1 MLSEF
6 FFPSYLPSLLRHSRC
21 PDNHQRT
28 SISDT
33 SICPAA
39 NSTTLLPLS
48 TTSMDTKSCNICS
61 LASNSPPQA
70 QPISAPFFECDEDLS
85 TCFIE
90 FAGKIY
96 QIYWKD
102 SMQYMYPDLAHFPS
116 LQEGTT
122 SNPVLLSPP
131 IAELFASS
139 TLLNHGV
146 DGCIRCSHDTELL
159 PIVKIALPRQI
170 SRARVQYEIAM
181 LKEMKRCGIPVPEF
195 DAVPLV
201 DLEGEIFGYRM
212 EKLFSLDFKNLG
224 SVKEELKEIVD
235 RLHECGFS
243 HGDLN
248 PSNVMRDGSGR
259 LVLIDPS
266 FSGKIGEVVPR
277 HVPSWQYEG
286 GVFSTATD
294 EKYLE
299 RFFR

>member
-1 MLSEF
+1 M
-6 FFPSYLPSLLRHSRC
+6 
-21 PDNHQRT
+21 
-28 SISDT
+28 
-33 SICPAA
+33 A
-39 NSTTLLPLS
+39 
-48 TTSMDTKSCNICS
+48 TKSCNICS
-61 LASNSPPQA
+61 LASTNPPQA
-70 QPISAPFFECDEDLS
+70 LPISAPFTPDNNENLS

-90 FAGKIY
+90 FAHKIY
-96 QIYWKD
+96 QIYWKEP
-102 SMQYMYPDLAHFPS
+102 STQYPHLTNFPS
-116 LQEGTT
+116 LQKGTT
-122 SNPVLLSPP
+122 SKPVLLSPP

-146 DGCIRCSHDTELL
+146 DGCIRCTHDTELL

-170 SRARVQYEIAM
+170 SRARVQYEIEM
-181 LKEMKRCGIPVPEF
+181 LQEMKRCGIPVPAF

-201 DLEGEIFGYRM
+201 DLEGGIFGYRM

-224 SVKEELKEIVD
+224 SVAKELREIVD

>member
-1 MLSEF
+1 M
-6 FFPSYLPSLLRHSRC
+6 
-21 PDNHQRT
+21 
-28 SISDT
+28 
-33 SICPAA
+33 A
-39 NSTTLLPLS
+39 
-48 TTSMDTKSCNICS
+48 TKPCTICS
-61 LASNSPPQA
+61 PASPNPPQA
-70 QPISAPFFECDEDLS
+70 RPISAPFTPDNNENLS

-90 FAGKIY
+90 FANKIY
-96 QIYWKD
+96 QIYWKEP
-102 SMQYMYPDLAHFPS
+102 STQYPNLSNFPS

-146 DGCIRCSHDTELL
+146 DGCIRCTHSSTEKL

-170 SRARVQYEIAM
+170 SRARVQYEIKM
-181 LKEMKRCGIPVPEF
+181 LQEMKRYSIPVPAF

-201 DLEGEIFGYRM
+201 DLEGSIFGYRM

-224 SVKEELKEIVD
+224 SVAKELREIVE

-248 PSNVMRDGSGR
+248 PSNVMRDGRGR
-259 LVLIDPS
+259 LVLIDTS
-266 FSGKIGEVVPR
+266 FSGKIGEVVPG

-286 GVFSTATD
+286 SVFSTTTD

-299 RFFR
+299 QFFS

>member
-1 MLSEF
+1 
-6 FFPSYLPSLLRHSRC
+6 
-21 PDNHQRT
+21 
-28 SISDT
+28 
-33 SICPAA
+33 
-39 NSTTLLPLS
+39 
-48 TTSMDTKSCNICS
+48 MDTKSCNICS

-85 TCFIE
+85 TCFVD

-116 LQEGTT
+116 LQGTCKLV
-122 SNPVLLSPP
+122 PLSPP

-146 DGCIRCSHDTELL
+146 DGCIRCTHSDTELL

-181 LKEMKRCGIPVPEF
+181 LQELKRYSIPVPAF
-195 DAVPLV
+195 DPMPLV
-201 DLEGEIFGYRM
+201 DAEGSVFGYRM

-224 SVKEELKEIVD
+224 SVAEELREIVE

-248 PSNVMRDGSGR
+248 PSNVMRDGRGR
-259 LVLIDPS
+259 VVLIDTS

-286 GVFSTATD
+286 GVFSTTTD
-294 EKYLE
+294 ENYLKQ
-299 RFFR
+299 FFR